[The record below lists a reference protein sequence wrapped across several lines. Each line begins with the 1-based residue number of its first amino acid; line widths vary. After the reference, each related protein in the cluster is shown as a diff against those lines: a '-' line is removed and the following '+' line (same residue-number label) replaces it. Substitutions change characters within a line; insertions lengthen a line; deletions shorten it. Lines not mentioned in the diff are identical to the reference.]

1 MSDLLRGATPQLLA
15 DYFFGGESFV
25 NPEKILDNL
34 TAEVAC
40 QRPLGAP
47 YSAAEVVAH
56 IDFWQ
61 NHILDALSGVGAR
74 PVEHAIESW
83 PSVEKDQWELLKTST
98 LSNLEQLKRYA
109 LEESDRVLKS
119 NETVGARL
127 ESFMVHNAYHWGQV
141 VLLRRM
147 MEPEWPRPGEGLTW

>member
-1 MSDLLRGATPQLLA
+1 MSDLLRGSTPQLLA
-15 DYFFGGESFV
+15 NYFFGGEAFL
-25 NPEKILDNL
+25 NPEKILSDL

-40 QRPLGAP
+40 QRPAGAP

-61 NHILDALSGVGAR
+61 NYILDVLSGMGSYA
-74 PVEHAIESW
+74 VEHAEEGW
-83 PSVEKDQWELLKTST
+83 PEVTEDQWELLKTST

-109 LEESDRVLKS
+109 LEESERVLKN

-127 ESFMVHNAYHWGQV
+127 ESFVIHNAYHWGQV

-147 MEPEWPRPGEGLTW
+147 VETAWPAPGEGLSW